1 MYNFNR
7 LFFIYYIKQCKG
19 GYIMANAILL
29 NQSTNLTKDN
39 ILDTLNK
46 SVISDIMFENNKLII
61 KYVND
66 NAEDKEIILPLDTI
80 QTDIRNLTNNKIN
93 KVTRAE
99 GQIPQLNSAG
109 QLSATGLFAS
119 RIVAVGDDTDLN
131 YEPIKN

>member
-1 MYNFNR
+1 
-7 LFFIYYIKQCKG
+7 
-19 GYIMANAILL
+19 MANAILL

-93 KVTRAE
+93 KVIRAE

-109 QLSATGLFAS
+109 QLSATGIFAS

-131 YEPIKN
+131 YEPIKS